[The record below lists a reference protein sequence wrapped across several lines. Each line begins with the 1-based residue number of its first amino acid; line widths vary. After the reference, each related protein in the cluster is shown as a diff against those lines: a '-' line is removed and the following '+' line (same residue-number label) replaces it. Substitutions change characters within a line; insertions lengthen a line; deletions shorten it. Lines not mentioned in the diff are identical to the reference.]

1 VSKSDELR
9 RQRVETVLN
18 LTSKQQESD
27 LGRALLDVEARIQQ
41 RFPVL
46 LQHQKAWKLE
56 DVIEA
61 LSIDFPEVPFGKV
74 SSRSPQMEPDGGIL
88 SILDRKKRPH
98 PVLISEVKNQG
109 TNKKRV
115 AEGLTKQAKGNAI
128 ERLGKNLIG
137 FRAVM
142 LAEGIMPFVCFG
154 YGDDF
159 EDGSYILDRVLTMA
173 MFGPLNRVS
182 VVNEGDGGQFDRGSF
197 FFREERWTERE
208 MADVLYAVAERSI
221 HYYFAKFGPEEF
233 EVRGG

>member
-1 VSKSDELR
+1 MSKSDELR
-9 RQRVETVLN
+9 RQRLETVLN

-27 LGRALLDVEARIQQ
+27 LGQALLDVEARIQQ
-41 RFPVL
+41 NFSVL

-61 LSIDFPEVPFGKV
+61 LSVDFPDVRFGKV
-74 SSRSPQMEPDGGIL
+74 SSKSPQMKPDGGIL
-88 SILDRKKRPH
+88 SILDHEKRPH
-98 PVLISEVKNQG
+98 PILISEVKNQG

-115 AEGLTKQAKGNAI
+115 AEGLKKQAKGNAI

-159 EDGSYILDRVLTMA
+159 EHGSYILDRVLTMA
-173 MFGPLNRVS
+173 MFGPLNRIS
-182 VVNEGDGGQFDRGSF
+182 VVNEGDAGQFDRGSF

-221 HYYFAKFGPEEF
+221 HYYFAKFGPEAF
-233 EVRGG
+233 EARE